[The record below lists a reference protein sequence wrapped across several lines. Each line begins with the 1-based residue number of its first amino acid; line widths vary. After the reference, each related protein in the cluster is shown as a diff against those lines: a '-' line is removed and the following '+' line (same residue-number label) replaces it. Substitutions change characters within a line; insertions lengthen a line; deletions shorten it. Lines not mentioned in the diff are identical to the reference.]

1 MPNSFFCC
9 YMHKIR
15 FSLLHWICVVA
26 YDIACVWVNSLI
38 LISFF
43 FFFVLCISPGKQL
56 LYYHPFVYHW
66 SVSSSS
72 KEWIQMLPNLAAVA
86 RGAHITQPPWSRSIQ
101 LLTSDQLAII
111 SFAKSRQFGLGESN
125 TATNLSNVCESIL
138 NGTVK
143 QISADR
149 MNTQK
154 KMKQKSLMRSTT
166 KIDSSFLPADH
177 ELYTACFPS
186 NISSDWFF
194 LHVIPI
200 TRDCAVEYIR
210 NEKQMV
216 RGKGRL
222 SLLST
227 AFSHPLSCIAQFSG
241 SFLLMCLII

>member
-1 MPNSFFCC
+1 M
-9 YMHKIR
+9 
-15 FSLLHWICVVA
+15 CV
-26 YDIACVWVNSLI
+26 CVNGLI

-43 FFFVLCISPGKQL
+43 FFLFCISPGKQL

-66 SVSSSS
+66 SISSDS

-125 TATNLSNVCESIL
+125 TATNLNNVCESIL
-138 NGTVK
+138 NGTAK

-177 ELYTACFPS
+177 QLYTACLPS
-186 NISSDWFF
+186 NISSDWLF
-194 LHVIPI
+194 LYTCYSNHAGLRSRVY
-200 TRDCAVEYIR
+200 TKRETD
-210 NEKQMV
+210 
-216 RGKGRL
+216 G
-222 SLLST
+222 
-227 AFSHPLSCIAQFSG
+227 
-241 SFLLMCLII
+241 